1 MLASAQQLPA
11 GVEPD
16 VQVLD
21 PAVRS
26 LLDHVA
32 SELAAEYIRLMEVAA
47 EAEAHEPETCLKETE
62 R

>member
-1 MLASAQQLPA
+1 
-11 GVEPD
+11 
-16 VQVLD
+16 LD

-32 SELAAEYIRLMEVAA
+32 SELAAEYIHLMEVAA
-47 EAEAHEPETCLKETE
+47 EGAVQEPETCLKETE